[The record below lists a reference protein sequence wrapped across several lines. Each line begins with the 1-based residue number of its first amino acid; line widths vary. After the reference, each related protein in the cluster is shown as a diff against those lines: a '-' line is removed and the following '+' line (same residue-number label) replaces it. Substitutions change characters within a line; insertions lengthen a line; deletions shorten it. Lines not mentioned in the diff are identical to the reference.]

1 LVLLHDLSDA
11 SNKEALP
18 QLFELSKKTIIHN
31 PLRMSSETA
40 SSKHDQVNAI
50 IDIIGDMHYVKEAT
64 IYVR

>member
-1 LVLLHDLSDA
+1 
-11 SNKEALP
+11 LP

-40 SSKHDQVNAI
+40 SGKHDEVNAI